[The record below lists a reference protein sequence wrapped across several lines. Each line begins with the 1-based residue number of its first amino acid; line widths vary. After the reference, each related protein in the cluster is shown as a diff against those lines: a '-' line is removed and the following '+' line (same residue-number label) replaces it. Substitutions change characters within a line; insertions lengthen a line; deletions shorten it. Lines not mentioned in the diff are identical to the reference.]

1 MSTPQTL
8 TTPDPVNRPKRKLR
22 PEVVARMSAKTAQH
36 EVADLYAKPL
46 AELTPEEL
54 RKMKAAFLLGI

>member
-1 MSTPQTL
+1 MSTPQQMS
-8 TTPDPVNRPKRKLR
+8 PVTARPRRKLR
-22 PEVVARMSAKTAQH
+22 PEVAARMTAKTVQT
-36 EVADLYAKPL
+36 EIADLYAKPP